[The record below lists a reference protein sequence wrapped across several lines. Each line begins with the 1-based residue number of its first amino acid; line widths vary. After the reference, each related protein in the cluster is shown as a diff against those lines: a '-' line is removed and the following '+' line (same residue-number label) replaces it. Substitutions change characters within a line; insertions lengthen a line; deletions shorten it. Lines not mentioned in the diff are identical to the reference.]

1 MIDKRYVHITN
12 EIYVRIEFDRTTKVI
27 RYYLCH
33 ERYKRK
39 KHLMLEY
46 MRYIDQPLKLDAFH
60 NKEARLCAEYF
71 LERRIDEN
79 FNDETLEFREAKIRK
94 MANKTPIREMTTEEL
109 EQYKWDIAMAI
120 QWNSEELDFMLWM
133 QDHMHQNRG

>member
-1 MIDKRYVHITN
+1 MQIDKKYVHITA
-12 EIYVRIEFDRTTKVI
+12 EIYVRIEFDRTSKAI

-46 MRYIDQPLKLDAFH
+46 IRYVDQPLKLDSYH
-60 NKEARLCAEYF
+60 LKEARLCAEYF
-71 LERRIDEN
+71 LERRIDEK
-79 FNDETLEFREAKIRK
+79 FNDETLEFREAERRK
-94 MANKTPIREMTTEEL
+94 LANKTPISEKTKDEL

-120 QWNSEELDFMLWM
+120 QWNTEHFF
-133 QDHMHQNRG
+133 Q